1 MKTTGH
7 YDELIKIIRE
17 RQRHARQ
24 ERAGGEGGL
33 GRLGRPAH
41 TEDSHGLLAKTQAAP
56 HNYHRK
62 LPVKKAWTN

>member
-7 YDELIKIIRE
+7 YDELVKIIKE
-17 RQRHARQ
+17 RQRHSSQ
-24 ERAGGEGGL
+24 EFQGGESGL
-33 GRLGRPAH
+33 GRPSAK
-41 TEDSHGLLAKTQAAP
+41 EDGHSLLAKSQTAP